1 MKRLNQSSLLLALC
15 TAFLAPSALADC
27 GLNLNPAALDTNN
40 DAQLSRAEVSGSPLE
55 PVFDRVD
62 TNGDGVISQTEY
74 ASRCSS
80 LQATEKNGWD
90 TSGWEDTAAGKRAE
104 RQKNRQQNRVDNRIK
119 RETDK
124 ASDSAVDKVMG
135 TIFGR

>member
-15 TAFLAPSALADC
+15 AAFLSPSALADC
-27 GLNLNPAALDTNN
+27 GLDLNPATLDTNK

-55 PVFDRVD
+55 PVFGRID
-62 TNGDGVISQTEY
+62 TNGDGLISQTEY
-74 ASRCSS
+74 ASRCRS
-80 LQATEKNGWD
+80 LQATQNSGWD

-104 RQKNRQQNRVDNRIK
+104 RQKNRQQNRVDNRVN

-124 ASDSAVDKVMG
+124 ATDSAVDKVMG
-135 TIFGR
+135 AIFGR